1 MGSMKLEAGHRFPT
15 VTVPKFGGGQM
26 QLGKTSSSGDWQLV
40 IVYRGKHC
48 PICTRY
54 LSEVNDSLEEFNKIG
69 VEVVAVSADTLERA
83 NEQLPALNL
92 NFPVGYD
99 LSIENMREL
108 GLYIS
113 APRSETESDRPFS
126 EPGHFVIN
134 AEGMLQLTDISNAPF
149 ARPAVASLVAG
160 LGYIKDPK
168 NEYPIRG
175 TYQDD

>member
-1 MGSMKLEAGHRFPT
+1 MPSMKLEAGQKFPML
-15 VTVPKFGGGQM
+15 TVPKFGGGQL
-26 QLGKTSSSGDWQLV
+26 QLGQPNSGNDWQLV

-54 LSEVNDSLEEFNKIG
+54 LGEVNDALEEFDKMG
-69 VEVVAVSADTLERA
+69 VDVVAVSADTLVRA

-113 APRSETESDRPFS
+113 APRSKTEADRPFS

-134 AEGMLQLTDISNAPF
+134 AEGMLQFTDVSNAPF
-149 ARPAVASLVAG
+149 ARPAIASLIAG
-160 LGYIKDPK
+160 LGFIKDPK

-175 TYQDD
+175 TYQGD